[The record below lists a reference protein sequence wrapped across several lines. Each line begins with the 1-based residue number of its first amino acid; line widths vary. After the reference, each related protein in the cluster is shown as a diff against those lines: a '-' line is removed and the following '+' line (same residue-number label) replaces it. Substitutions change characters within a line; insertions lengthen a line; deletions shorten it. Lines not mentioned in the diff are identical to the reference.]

1 MTAEVT
7 ATVSPEWFRER
18 AELAERRAAA
28 SVVGPSVDFHRDG
41 DPGMAEDLHRVPG
54 RYAEVLKQGGRG
66 PPQAMKRDPA
76 QVMRRDDAMEGPREI
91 PWFDRVTGARGENQV
106 VGGPLMPRG
115 AEDLQLGMLE

>member
-41 DPGMAEDLHRVPG
+41 DPGMAEDLHGVPG

-66 PPQAMKRDPA
+66 PPQAMKRI
-76 QVMRRDDAMEGPREI
+76 RRRSCDAMMR
-91 PWFDRVTGARGENQV
+91 WKDRARFRGSTG
-106 VGGPLMPRG
+106 
-115 AEDLQLGMLE
+115 